1 LARNDD
7 SQEALTAMSFEI
19 DPIYLI
25 WLFVAISAV
34 LTVETVY
41 LTCFSHVSYRSRI
54 NRRLMIAKDRTDRE
68 SVLSELRRE
77 RGLTAGGDYR
87 LDLVAL
93 NRLILQSGLTIGF
106 TRLIIVF
113 GVIAVIA
120 FAATMILR
128 GSILEAGVAA
138 VLSATALPLFVLKLL
153 RSRRQKKFSAQFPDA
168 LDIIVRSLR
177 AGHPVPIA
185 VTMVGR
191 EMTDPIGSEFG
202 IVSDEITY
210 GADLEAAMRNL
221 YARIGSD
228 DLPLFVTAVAIQ
240 GSTGGNLGEI
250 LQNLSGV
257 IRQRF
262 KMRRKIRALA
272 SEGRASAMILSALPI
287 GMFLVIQFIAPEFYA
302 AVWHEQLTKLL
313 LLGAAFWMAVG
324 NLIMFKM
331 VNFKI

>member
-1 LARNDD
+1 MLN
-7 SQEALTAMSFEI
+7 F
-19 DPIYLI
+19 DPIYLV
-25 WLFVAISAV
+25 WLFVAVSAG
-34 LTVETVY
+34 LTVEAVY
-41 LTCFSHVSYRSRI
+41 LLCFSKASYRSQV

-68 SVLSELRRE
+68 GVLVELRRE
-77 RGLTAGGDYR
+77 RGLTSGGNYR
-87 LDLVAL
+87 LNLIAF

-106 TRLIIVF
+106 ARLLIVV
-113 GVIAVIA
+113 GIGSVIA
-120 FAATMILR
+120 FGGTLVWR
-128 GSILEAGVAA
+128 GSVVQAFVVG
-138 VLSATALPLFVLKLL
+138 VLSATALPYVALRFL
-153 RSRRQKKFSAQFPDA
+153 RSRRQNRFAAQFPDA

-177 AGHPVPIA
+177 AGHPVAIA
-185 VTMVGR
+185 ISMVGR
-191 EMTDPIGSEFG
+191 EMTDPIGTEFG

-210 GADLEAAMRNL
+210 GADLETAMRNL

-250 LQNLSGV
+250 LQNLSAV

-272 SEGRASAMILSALPI
+272 AEGRASAMILSALPI
-287 GMFLVIQFIAPEFYA
+287 GMFLVIQWMVPDFYGS
-302 AVWHEQLTKLL
+302 VWDVPLAQELIG
-313 LLGAAFWMAVG
+313 GAAIWMGIG